1 MHANSRKAFVT
12 PVASGLEQERAACY
26 ARKQPKGICDYSLAV
41 VRKIGRVMLCT
52 QTAERHL

>member
-12 PVASGLEQERAACY
+12 SILNIPLGISSHAMHANS
-26 ARKQPKGICDYSLAV
+26 RKAFVTYLDEFTTLIYTQ
-41 VRKIGRVMLCT
+41 MLCT